1 MLIVEDH
8 ELLAQ
13 TLALT
18 LESEGVPAQAVIPG
32 SAAEV
37 LGVADHT
44 GARLVLLD
52 IDLGIEGITGLD
64 LVEPLRGQGAT
75 VLMLTGERDEL
86 LIARALD
93 AGAIGVVDKSR
104 PFDELVEIIH
114 RCLAG
119 EPLPQWSAR
128 PELSGR
134 LARHR
139 EETDRAMA
147 PFALLTPREA
157 MVLQALVDGLGAKAI
172 AGALYV
178 SLSTVRSQ
186 IGSILSKLNVNSQL
200 AAVAAARQAGWSG
213 PRLPRGE

>member
-13 TLALT
+13 SLALT
-18 LESEGVPAQAVIPG
+18 LTSEGVPAEAVIPG
-32 SAAEV
+32 SATEV
-37 LGVADHT
+37 LDAADRT
-44 GARLVLLD
+44 GAQLVLLD

-64 LVEPLRGQGAT
+64 LVEPLRERGAT

-86 LIARALD
+86 LIAGALD
-93 AGAIGVVDKSR
+93 AGAIGVVEKSR
-104 PFDELVEIIH
+104 PFDELIEIIH

-119 EPLPQWSAR
+119 EQLPQWSAR
-128 PELSGR
+128 PELPGL

-139 EETDRAMA
+139 EETERAMA
-147 PFALLTPREA
+147 PFALLTPREG
-157 MVLQALVDGLGAKAI
+157 MVLQALVDGLSAKAI
-172 AGALYV
+172 AESLYV
-178 SLSTVRSQ
+178 SLAPVRSQ

-200 AAVAAARQAGWSG
+200 AAVAAARHAGWSG